1 MQNQNTDYSP
11 VIEELK
17 KAYKNYIITKD
28 ALIEVG
34 TFGITVGTLGLIS
47 FFGTVMVGS
56 LMLGSVLAI
65 GKAKEAYKKELFN
78 ALSMKM
84 QGLSRTKPINFL
96 PKFHWGFYNQ
106 KSFLACYLKSQ
117 QHCQD
122 LFV

>member
-1 MQNQNTDYSP
+1 MEGHYLDQQRMQKYY
-11 VIEELK
+11 LK
-17 KAYKNYIITKD
+17 EKEISRYTKNIQ
-28 ALIEVG
+28 
-34 TFGITVGTLGLIS
+34 
-47 FFGTVMVGS
+47 
-56 LMLGSVLAI
+56 
-65 GKAKEAYKKELFN
+65 
-78 ALSMKM
+78 MKM